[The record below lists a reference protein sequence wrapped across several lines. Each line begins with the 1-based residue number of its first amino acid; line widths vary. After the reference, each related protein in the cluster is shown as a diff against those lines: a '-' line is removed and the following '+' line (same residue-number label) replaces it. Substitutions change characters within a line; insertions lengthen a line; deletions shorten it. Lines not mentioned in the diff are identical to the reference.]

1 MSGFCQTSGKWSWR
15 CLYNQTLPFY
25 WSLPMDN
32 PTLRPIF
39 VTGASSGI
47 GHDLTRRLA
56 AQGHPVFATAR
67 KERDLA
73 ALAAIENVTPV
84 RLDVRNPQQVLE
96 AVELV
101 TSSGRGLYGLV
112 NNAGIGDLGL
122 ISTWTDEELFDIF
135 DVNVFGPF
143 RLTNALLPL
152 LIEARGRV
160 VLVSSQGG
168 MLSKKYYGP
177 YTMTKHALEAYSVAL
192 RDELADYDVQV
203 SIIQPGG
210 VETNIGENSFAGM
223 VKRFERAQPPF
234 KAESDA
240 VLASFNAP
248 PVSTSSTTTPENDEE
263 SESNRKPSPPEVVS
277 SAIIDALFSGKPKF
291 RSLVGTKWE
300 GDRVI
305 HALLEKLL
313 DENDNPM
320 HNYSQAELA
329 ELLAQ
334 KMAARKQ

>member
-1 MSGFCQTSGKWSWR
+1 
-15 CLYNQTLPFY
+15 
-25 WSLPMDN
+25 MDHA
-32 PTLRPIF
+32 TLRPIF

-56 AQGHPVFATAR
+56 ALGHRVFATAR
-67 KERDLA
+67 KESDLT
-73 ALAAIENVTPV
+73 ALAAIENATPL
-84 RLDVRNPQQVLE
+84 RLDVRDPQQVQA
-96 AVELV
+96 AVEMV
-101 TSSGRGLYGLV
+101 ANSGHGLYGLV
-112 NNAGIGDLGL
+112 NNAGVGDLGL
-122 ISTWTDEELFDIF
+122 ISTWTNDELSDIF

-152 LIEARGRV
+152 LVAARGRV

-192 RDELADYDVQV
+192 RDELADYGVQV

-210 VETNIGENSFAGM
+210 VATNIGANSFAGM
-223 VKRFERAQPPF
+223 LRRFERAQQPF
-234 KAESDA
+234 KAEAEA

-248 PVSTSSTTTPENDEE
+248 PPPAPENDAE
-263 SESNRKPSPPEVVS
+263 SETNRKPSPPELVS
-277 SAIIDALFSGKPKF
+277 QAIMDALFAAQPKF
-291 RSLVGTKWE
+291 RYLVGTKWE

-313 DENDNPM
+313 DENDNPQ
-320 HNYSQAELA
+320 HNYSLAELT

-334 KMAARKQ
+334 KIAARQP

>member
-1 MSGFCQTSGKWSWR
+1 
-15 CLYNQTLPFY
+15 
-25 WSLPMDN
+25 MDN

-84 RLDVRNPQQVLE
+84 RLDVRDPQQVLE

-160 VLVSSQGG
+160 VLISSQGG

-192 RDELADYDVQV
+192 RDELADYGVQV

-210 VETNIGENSFAGM
+210 VATNIGENAFAGM
-223 VKRFERAQPPF
+223 VRRFERAQPPF
-234 KAESDA
+234 KAEADA

-248 PVSTSSTTTPENDEE
+248 PVSTSSTTEVSASSTTTPKNDEE
-263 SESNRKPSPPEVVS
+263 SETNRKPSPPEVVS
-277 SAIIDALFSGKPKF
+277 RASMNALFAAKPKF
-291 RSLVGTKWE
+291 RSLVGTQWE